1 MTGIREILRRACAGL
16 EAVGIETA
24 RLDAELLL
32 AQAMGLS
39 RNSLLLGQDRLVVDG
54 PSEERFAALLTRRRR
69 REPVAHIL
77 GMREFWSLDFK
88 VSPATLIP
96 RPDSET
102 LVEAGL
108 QALAP
113 VERPYI
119 LDLGTGSGCLLI
131 ALLHERQDAQGV
143 GVDASA
149 AALEIARAN
158 GGHLGVA
165 GRIDWRQGDWFAA
178 VHADARYHLIV
189 SNPPYIPRGDFAA
202 LAPDVTAFE
211 PLSALDGGADGLD
224 PYRILLPQVGQYLAP
239 GGVALFEF
247 GIGQG
252 EPLVAM
258 AKAAGLAATL
268 IPDLTGRP
276 RCLRL
281 TDAGLRS

>member
-1 MTGIREILRRACAGL
+1 MTGIRETLRQACASL
-16 EAVGIETA
+16 EAIGIETA

-32 AQAMGLS
+32 AEAMGIS
-39 RNSLLLGQDRLVVDG
+39 RNILLLGQDRLAVDG
-54 PSEERFAALLTRRRR
+54 PSEKRFAALLARRLR

-77 GMREFWSLDFK
+77 SMREFWSLDFK

-108 QALAP
+108 RTLAP
-113 VERPYI
+113 VERPHI
-119 LDLGTGSGCLLI
+119 LDLGVGSGCLLI
-131 ALLHERQDAQGV
+131 ALLHERRDARGV

-178 VHADARYHLIV
+178 VHAHERFQLIV
-189 SNPPYIPRGDFAA
+189 SNPPYVARDDLAA
-202 LAPDVTAFE
+202 LAPDVAAFE

-224 PYRILLPQVGQYLAP
+224 PYRILLPQVGRHLAP

-247 GIGQG
+247 GVGQG
-252 EPLVAM
+252 AALLDM
-258 AKAAGLAATL
+258 AQEAGLAATL
-268 IPDLTGRP
+268 IPDLSGRP

-281 TDAGLRS
+281 EASDA

>member
-1 MTGIREILRRACAGL
+1 MTGIRETLRQARVGL

-32 AQAMGLS
+32 AEAMGMS
-39 RNSLLLGQDRLVVDG
+39 RNILLLGQDRLAVDG
-54 PSEERFAALLTRRRR
+54 PSEKRFTALLARRLR

-77 GMREFWSLDFK
+77 GLREFWSLDFK

-113 VERPYI
+113 VERPRI
-119 LDLGTGSGCLLI
+119 LDLGVGSGCLLI
-131 ALLHERQDAQGV
+131 ALLHERRDAQGV

-178 VHADARYHLIV
+178 VHADERFHLIV
-189 SNPPYIPRGDFAA
+189 SNPPYIPSADLAT
-202 LAPDVTAFE
+202 LAPDVTAYE
-211 PLSALDGGADGLD
+211 PLSALDGGTDGLD
-224 PYRILLPQVGQYLAP
+224 PYRTLLPQVGRHLAP
-239 GGVALFEF
+239 GGVVLFEF
-247 GIGQG
+247 GAGQSAA
-252 EPLVAM
+252 LMDM
-258 AKAAGLAATL
+258 ALDAGFAATL
-268 IPDLTGRP
+268 IPDLSGRP

-281 TDAGLRS
+281 EAAGA